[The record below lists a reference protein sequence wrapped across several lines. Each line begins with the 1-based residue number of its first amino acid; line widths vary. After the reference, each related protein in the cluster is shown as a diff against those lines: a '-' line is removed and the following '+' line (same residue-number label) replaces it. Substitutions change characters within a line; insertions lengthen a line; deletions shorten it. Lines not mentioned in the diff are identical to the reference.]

1 MKGKQN
7 NKSPQGTAASAL
19 PAIRGMR
26 CTLSL
31 FTLQSVAPCGT
42 LRMVQDCTRH
52 TDGTAACRTPPL
64 PPSGGSGICSGDS
77 SLDSRQNSP
86 RLQVLLFAF
95 FSKERKKLSLF
106 SFFFLL
112 PVSAGPIRPVCRKG
126 AAGGGFGGVPCPASS
141 RPPPP
146 TEGWRARGAPPTGP
160 ASSHLPSSRKRRAG
174 EEGGS
179 RAGRR
184 GRRRGSGEEP
194 VRGCG
199 CETTWSWSWSW
210 SVLVAG
216 RPRVFQLFVAP
227 RLARLD
233 IPLTCPPGA
242 QYGPVGG
249 PR

>member
-1 MKGKQN
+1 MKGKQ
-7 NKSPQGTAASAL
+7 NKSPQGTASASAL

-106 SFFFLL
+106 FSSSGFSWSNSASLQEGGRWRRVWRCSLPCQPSPSAPYGGLEGERSTSNRPRQQPPSLFLLEKSRGGGGVERRAPRTTTRVGRGAFGVAAARRLGLGLGLGLFLL
-112 PVSAGPIRPVCRKG
+112 PDALAES
-126 AAGGGFGGVPCPASS
+126 
-141 RPPPP
+141 
-146 TEGWRARGAPPTGP
+146 
-160 ASSHLPSSRKRRAG
+160 
-174 EEGGS
+174 
-179 RAGRR
+179 
-184 GRRRGSGEEP
+184 
-194 VRGCG
+194 
-199 CETTWSWSWSW
+199 
-210 SVLVAG
+210 
-216 RPRVFQLFVAP
+216 FVAP